1 MEERSRRLRGRTRL
15 GAVHPTAAL
24 TRLGGI
30 ASAREV
36 LALTTRKRL
45 RRAVDAREVVRV
57 SRGRYAL
64 PTADRARDVAREVGG
79 HLRLLSAAA
88 HWGWETTWPAPFPQ
102 VAAPRR
108 PDHPVDGTVTVVDL
122 PPADRDGWAT
132 SRLRTVLD
140 CAAELPFA
148 EALAVADSALR
159 HGDLLHDDLL
169 RAVRPNTPPRVRRVL
184 EHATGLAA
192 NPFESVLRAILVDAG
207 IPVVPQWETTAG
219 GITYHPDLADP
230 FHALAIEA
238 DSFAF
243 HAGRAGHDAD
253 CARHNALVVAGWT
266 VLRFTW
272 EQVMFRPD
280 EAVRTVRAALALPVA
295 A

>member
-1 MEERSRRLRGRTRL
+1 MDPVS
-15 GAVHPTAAL
+15 AL

-30 ASAREV
+30 GSTAEV

-45 RRAVDAREVVRV
+45 RRAVESRQVVRV

-64 PTADRARDVAREVGG
+64 PTADEARAVAREVGG

-88 HWGWETTWPAPFPQ
+88 HWGWETKWPARFPQ
-102 VAAPRR
+102 VVASRRPAAPVRAEMAYA
-108 PDHPVDGTVTVVDL
+108 VL
-122 PPADRDGWAT
+122 PPRDRDGWAT

-140 CAAELPFA
+140 CAAELPFD

-159 HGDLLHDDLL
+159 HGDLCHDDLL
-169 RAVRPNTPPRVRRVL
+169 ATLRPDTPEHVRRVL
-184 EHATGLAA
+184 KHATPLAA
-192 NPFESVLRAILVDAG
+192 NPFESVLRAILVEAG
-207 IPVVPQWETTAG
+207 IDVVPQWATTIG

-230 FHALAIEA
+230 LRALAIEA
-238 DSFAF
+238 NSWGF
-243 HAGRAGHDAD
+243 HAGRAEHDAD
-253 CARHNALVVAGWT
+253 CVRYNALVVAGWT

-272 EQVMFRPD
+272 EQVMFSP
-280 EAVRTVRAALALPVA
+280 EVVVRTVRAALALPVA